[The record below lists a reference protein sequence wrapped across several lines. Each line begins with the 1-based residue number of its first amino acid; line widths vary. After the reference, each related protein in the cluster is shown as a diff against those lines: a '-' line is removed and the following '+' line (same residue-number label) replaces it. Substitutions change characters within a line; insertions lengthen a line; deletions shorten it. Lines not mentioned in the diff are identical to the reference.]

1 MKYIRILF
9 AAGVAAVALACQPKE
24 DVIFGIEVGTED
36 GNITIG
42 PEGGIKTIEVK
53 SPDSWVV
60 EASEPWITVSP
71 ANGRGSVLCNV
82 VVDSTLVV
90 ESRIGKVR
98 VKSLA
103 DDSVQDFSVRQS
115 GYEYQIVV
123 DEPTRNI
130 EDFAAFDSR
139 SFDVE
144 VLSNVD
150 FEVVMPEQAQNWLS
164 FKKPDLVLD
173 RGARPRKVKIHFDW
187 KVNSREE
194 ERLADVEFIPVEAVE
209 MWRHDTLK
217 VIQKG
222 ALPIPVGTPAGD
234 SLAVLAISRALN
246 MYTEWNTSE
255 KMEHWN
261 NVNVWKDGPNKG
273 RVKYVQFFMF
283 NTKEELPYEVQYL
296 TAAEEIAFYSNAN
309 QFMKSLDTGEAIT
322 KLTQLKRLTL
332 GAYGLTSL
340 HKDFG
345 NLKNLEY
352 LDLSSNCFE
361 EIPDVLTPEN
371 FPNLHSLV
379 MNANQRYT
387 IYDLSNDIRENIG
400 GLIEV
405 NLSTSKG
412 MESFKRILKWEKLDT
427 VRLSVNYIQGEL
439 PDMKG
444 EVPEWT
450 IAELKDSLVKV
461 DKSTGDMTDAV
472 TGEPVSEA
480 QLAAKCA
487 VLEGLPKVL
496 PNANFFAINFNRF
509 TGKLPDW
516 VLYHPKLDLMIPY
529 SLIFSQE
536 GKTKE
541 GKSAG
546 FDNEPVSL
554 DPYYTIYANK
564 TFNPNRK
571 DK

>member
-1 MKYIRILF
+1 MKNIKILF
-9 AAGVAAVALACQPKE
+9 AAGVAAIALACQPNE
-24 DVIFGIEVGTED
+24 DVIFGVEVGTED
-36 GNITIG
+36 GNITVG
-42 PEGGIKTIEVK
+42 PEGGIRTIEVT

-60 EASEPWITVSP
+60 ESSEPWIMVSP
-71 ANGRGSVLCNV
+71 SNGRGSVQCSV
-82 VVDSTLVV
+82 AIDSTLIAGQRV
-90 ESRIGKVR
+90 GKVR

-103 DDSVQDFSVRQS
+103 DDSVEDFNVRQS
-115 GYEYQIVV
+115 GFEYQIVL
-123 DEPTRNI
+123 DKTTRNV

-164 FKKPDLVLD
+164 FKKPELVLD

-187 KVNSREE
+187 KVNSRED
-194 ERLADVEFIPVEAVE
+194 ERLANIEFRPLENVE

-234 SLAVLAISRALN
+234 SLSVLAISRALN
-246 MYTEWNTSE
+246 MYTEWNTAE

-261 NVNVWKDGPNKG
+261 NVKVWKDGPNKG
-273 RVKYVQFFMF
+273 RVRYVQFFMF
-283 NTKEELPYEVQYL
+283 NTKEELPFEVQYL

-309 QFMKSLDTGEAIT
+309 QFLKSLDTGEAIT
-322 KLTQLKRLTL
+322 KLTQLKRLTI
-332 GAYGLTSL
+332 GAYGLSSL
-340 HKDFG
+340 HKDFA

-361 EIPDVLTPEN
+361 EIPDILTPEN

-387 IYDLSNDIRENIG
+387 IYDLSNDTRENVG
-400 GLIEV
+400 GLIEM
-405 NLSTSKG
+405 NLSASKG
-412 MESFKRILKWEKLDT
+412 MEAFKRILKWEKLDT

-450 IAELKDSLVKV
+450 VAELRDSLVKV
-461 DKSTGDMTDAV
+461 DKTTNVMTDAV
-472 TGEPVSEA
+472 TGENVSEA

-496 PNANFFAINFNRF
+496 PNATFFAINFNRL
-509 TGKLPDW
+509 TGRLPDW

-536 GKTKE
+536 GKTRE

-554 DPYYTIYANK
+554 DYYYDIYTNK
-564 TFNPNRK
+564 KYNPNRK
-571 DK
+571 EK